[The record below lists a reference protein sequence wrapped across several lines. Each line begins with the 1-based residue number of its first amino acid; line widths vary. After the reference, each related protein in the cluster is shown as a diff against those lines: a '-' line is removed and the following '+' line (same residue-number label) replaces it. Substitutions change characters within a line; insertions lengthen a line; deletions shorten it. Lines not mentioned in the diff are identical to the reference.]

1 MIVMYG
7 INNCDTVRKAKR
19 WLDEQNIDYVFH
31 DLRKSPLDQKAWS
44 KIIKN
49 TDQDA
54 LLNRRGTTWRKLSD
68 QEKEVSSPQMVAE
81 LLLQYP
87 AIMKRPLLVKDNH
100 YHIGFKP
107 DMYAQLFQ

>member
-1 MIVMYG
+1 MITLYG

-31 DLRKSPLDQKAWS
+31 DLRKSPLDLKAWS

-68 QEKEVSSPQMVAE
+68 QEKEVSTPQMVAD

-87 AIMKRPLLVKDNH
+87 AIMKRPLLVKDNQ

-107 DMYAQLFQ
+107 DMYERIF